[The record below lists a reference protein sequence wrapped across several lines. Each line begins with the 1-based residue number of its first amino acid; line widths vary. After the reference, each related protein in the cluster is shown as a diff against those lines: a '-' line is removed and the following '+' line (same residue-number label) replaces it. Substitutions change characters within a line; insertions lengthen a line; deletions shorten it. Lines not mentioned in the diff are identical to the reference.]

1 VPQEG
6 HDKVIAG
13 TTEKARRRSGGQRAT
28 TLVLTLVSTTI
39 ALLIGIE
46 GAAYLTVWPPAMSS
60 EGDSLVLFDPEIGMV
75 AHPSA
80 HTRHIYPAIADRAP
94 FVFDI
99 YTNDR
104 GARVDGPGL
113 RSAPHYDII
122 TIGDSFTWAYALANQ
137 DSYASRLARDLHA
150 SVTNFAMASYGTTES
165 LQLLKRNLDLKPKL
179 VIYGIIAQHLERN
192 VWPCAPSYYE
202 FCLDVSHVAWDDH
215 DKPYIAPPVSNGVR
229 RMQAHM
235 SRDFLDP
242 VSWLT
247 HGADV
252 ILGRIYNVWSQQQE
266 PGEAK
271 KEEAALFLLRE
282 MNRAVTANGARL
294 LVVFLPT
301 NYYGP
306 PAALSGIIDK
316 VGGGVRFLD
325 VTGRFERN
333 KKEGGP
339 NLYIVG
345 DGHPSS
351 AGHALIAH
359 EIAGY
364 VRREG
369 LLEP

>member
-1 VPQEG
+1 
-6 HDKVIAG
+6 VIGRA
-13 TTEKARRRSGGQRAT
+13 TQKAARSGGRRAT
-28 TLVLTLVSTTI
+28 TVVLTVVSTTI

-46 GAAYLTVWPPAMSS
+46 VAAYLTVWPPAMSS

-104 GARVDGPGL
+104 GARVDGPGQL
-113 RSAPHYDII
+113 SAPHYDII
-122 TIGDSFTWAYALANQ
+122 TIGDSFSWAYALANQ

-150 SVTNFAMASYGTTES
+150 SVANFALASYGTTES

-179 VIYGIIAQHLERN
+179 VIYGIIAHHFERN
-192 VWPCAPSYYE
+192 VWACAPSYYE

-215 DKPYIAPPVSNGVR
+215 GKPYIAPPVSNGVR

-235 SRDFLDP
+235 SRDFLNP

-252 ILGRIYNVWSQQQE
+252 ILGRIYSIWFQHHE
-266 PGEAK
+266 PGEAE
-271 KEEAALFLLRE
+271 KEEAMLFLLRE
-282 MNRAVTANGARL
+282 MNRLVTANGARL

-306 PAALSGIIDK
+306 PAALPGIIGK
-316 VGGGVRFLD
+316 VGGGIRFLD
-325 VTGRFERN
+325 LTARFERN

-339 NLYIVG
+339 NPYIVG

-351 AGHALIAH
+351 AGHALIAD
-359 EIAGY
+359 EIASY
-364 VRREG
+364 IRREG